1 MDGSGRDGPAWAEAG
16 ALFEKAIEATR
27 DAPGADPSAVAVRAA
42 LLAASAGLRYWG
54 ELAALCASRSGL
66 LAGSVAAIGREL
78 PEAERRRML
87 DGLHGLA
94 RDMGD
99 LALREAHRF
108 QAELDA
114 LAVDV
119 ADKPAPDAAPRRYAR
134 AKP

>member
-1 MDGSGRDGPAWAEAG
+1 MDGSGRDSPAWAEAA

-27 DAPGADPSAVAVRAA
+27 DEHADPSALAVRAA
-42 LLAASAGLRYWG
+42 LLAASAGLRYWS
-54 ELAALCASRSGL
+54 ELAALCASRSAL

-78 PEAERRRML
+78 PEPERRRML
-87 DGLHGLA
+87 DDLHGLA
-94 RDMGD
+94 RDIGD

-114 LAVDV
+114 LAVDL
-119 ADKPAPDAAPRRYAR
+119 ADKPAPDAPARRYAR

>member
-1 MDGSGRDGPAWAEAG
+1 MDGSGRNGPAWAEAA

-27 DAPGADPSAVAVRAA
+27 DEHADPSALAVRAA
-42 LLAASAGLRYWG
+42 LLAASAGLRYWS
-54 ELAALCASRSGL
+54 EFAALCASRTAL

-78 PEAERRRML
+78 PEPERRRML
-87 DGLHGLA
+87 DDLHGLA

-114 LAVDV
+114 LTVET
-119 ADKPAPDAAPRRYAR
+119 ADRPAADAPPRRYAR
-134 AKP
+134 AKS

>member
-1 MDGSGRDGPAWAEAG
+1 MDGSGRNGPAWAEAA
-16 ALFEKAIEATR
+16 ALIERAMEATR
-27 DAPGADPSAVAVRAA
+27 DERADPSALAVRAA
-42 LLAASAGLRYWG
+42 LLAASAGLRYWS
-54 ELAALCASRSGL
+54 ECAALCASRSAL
-66 LAGSVAAIGREL
+66 LAGSVAAVGREL
-78 PEAERRRML
+78 PEPERRRML

-114 LAVDV
+114 LAMD
-119 ADKPAPDAAPRRYAR
+119 AAEKPAPDAQPRRYAR

>member
-1 MDGSGRDGPAWAEAG
+1 MDGSGRDGPAWAEAA
-16 ALFEKAIEATR
+16 ALFEKAMEATR
-27 DAPGADPSAVAVRAA
+27 DERAEPSALAVRAA
-42 LLAASAGLRYWG
+42 LLAASAGLRYWS
-54 ELAALCASRSGL
+54 EFAALCASRGTL

-87 DGLHGLA
+87 DELHGLA
-94 RDMGD
+94 RDVGN

-114 LAVDV
+114 LAVDAV
-119 ADKPAPDAAPRRYAR
+119 DQPAPDAPPRRYAR